1 MTRIVFTG
9 GGTAGHITPNIALIQ
24 KLKEKHPDIEILYIG
39 SSRGPEKKM
48 IPEIGVKF
56 KGVQTGKLRRYLS
69 FKNMIDFFR
78 LPIGFLQSFFT
89 LLGFKPAV
97 VFSKGGYVGIPVVLA
112 AKALRIPIV
121 LHESDVLP
129 GLANKMA
136 SDLAD
141 VICMSY
147 VETKDLITRKVKKVV
162 TGNPVREFIT
172 KGDRDRGFEFTKLSK
187 DKPVVLVMGGSQ
199 GAQHINEA
207 LIKALPQINANIIHI
222 TGKGKKITDDTDQ
235 YKSFEYVNKELPDLY
250 AISNII
256 VSRSGANSL
265 AEIDALGIPAILIPI
280 AKAASRGE
288 QTINAEAHKKLNPET
303 IIIKDEELTSENL
316 QQNIT
321 KLLQTPKKEK
331 HQNNAAE
338 KIIEVLEEYVGRN

>member
-24 KLKEKHPDIEILYIG
+24 KLKEKHPHIEILYVG
-39 SSRGPEKKM
+39 SSRGPEAKM

-56 KGVQTGKLRRYLS
+56 KGVQAGKLRRYFS
-69 FKNMIDFFR
+69 WKNILDFFR
-78 LPIGFLQSFFT
+78 IPIGFAQSFLT
-89 LLGFKPAV
+89 LFGFKPAV
-97 VFSKGGYVGIPVVLA
+97 VFSKGGYVGIPIVLA

-162 TGNPVREFIT
+162 TGNPVREFIL
-172 KGDRDRGFEFTKLSK
+172 KGNRDRGFEYSGLSQNH
-187 DKPVVLVMGGSQ
+187 PVVLIMGGSQ

-207 LIKALPQINANIIHI
+207 LIKALPKINANVIHI
-222 TGKGKKITDDTDQ
+222 TGKGKKIADNTDQ

-250 AISNII
+250 AISDVI

-303 IIIKDEELTSENL
+303 IIIKDEALSSENL
-316 QQNIT
+316 AKSIE
-321 KLLQTPKKEK
+321 KLLRSPKKEK
-331 HQNNAAE
+331 HQNNAVD
-338 KIIEVLEEYVGRN
+338 KILEVLEEYVGRN